1 MPYDVIFKGTL
12 LNGVEVERKVKRYQ
26 RRKDAGELV
35 RELAQLSVVHVDG
48 LFFWGSL
55 CVNRSAFAIWSFDVV
70 KAPLLLRGKVK
81 GGAK

>member
-12 LNGVEVERKVKRYQ
+12 LNGAQAWRNMRRFPLRRDAQAFCEWPTERL
-26 RRKDAGELV
+26 AGDEI
-35 RELAQLSVVHVDG
+35 A
-48 LFFWGSL
+48 FI
-55 CVNRSAFAIWSFDVV
+55 NRAAFAIWSFDVV